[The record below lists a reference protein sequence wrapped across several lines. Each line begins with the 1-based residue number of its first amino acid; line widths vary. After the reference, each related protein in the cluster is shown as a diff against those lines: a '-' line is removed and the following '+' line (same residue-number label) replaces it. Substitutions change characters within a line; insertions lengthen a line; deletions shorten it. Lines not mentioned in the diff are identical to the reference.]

1 MTDLV
6 TDAAINAALKVRWQT
21 GMDWLHGKDETPDTA
36 LRNQLDAAAPL
47 IAAEALRQAADQ
59 AEDNYYNANGYV
71 DNDASE
77 VCVDI
82 RRMADELERGK

>member
-1 MTDLV
+1 MADLV
-6 TDAAINAALKVRWQT
+6 TDAAIDAVMRWLPNFIT
-21 GMDWLHGKDETPDTA
+21 YTDEGLERARYTTR
-36 LRNQLDAAAPL
+36 RNLEAAAPF